1 MELCFGDENENVA
14 VSPSKITPNIDDK
27 RNSETNIEVAEPKR
41 RRCQPRDE
49 DNISIDPNSR
59 TPIWLFCHE
68 CNNMSIRVYIYP
80 PTRYMESLL
89 LHIEG
94 HMELIYSKVS
104 NTHHR
109 YANFDFKQF
118 LNILKSTSRFCKMNL

>member
-14 VSPSKITPNIDDK
+14 VSPSKITPNVDDK
-27 RNSETNIEVAEPKR
+27 RNPETQIEAAEPKR
-41 RRCQPRDE
+41 RRCQLQDE
-49 DNISIDPNSR
+49 DNISIDPNSK

-89 LHIEG
+89 LHIG
-94 HMELIYSKVS
+94 KHMALIYSKVS
-104 NTHHR
+104 NTLMPVHELR
-109 YANFDFKQF
+109 LQTF
-118 LNILKSTSRFCKMNL
+118 LAIFTLSFLLL